1 MKVGMIEVPGILKI
15 IESDEPKIEHEDDVL
30 LRVKRVGI
38 CGSDMHIFHGSNPF
52 AVYPRVWGHEFVGEV
67 VDAGNAVTRA
77 QKGDRVAGEP
87 IRSCGT
93 CYACKKGRPNVCAS
107 LQVMGVHIDGGC
119 REKLVMPEKYIHK
132 LPDGISWEEAA
143 LVEPFTIGA
152 QTCLRANVK
161 EGDIVL
167 VYGVGTIGLT
177 AVQMA
182 KLYGAT
188 VIALDIV
195 DAKLNYA
202 AETGADYTI
211 NARSCDVY
219 DRVMEITEGMGPN
232 VTIDAVCVKSSFED
246 AVTMTSVAG
255 RVVEL
260 GFGESPSEIR
270 PLALT
275 KKELTIC
282 GSRLQTGRFPVVID
296 FIRQGKLKLKGFVT
310 STYPLEKMREA
321 FKYME
326 EKSAVTR
333 KILISMD

>member
-1 MKVGMIEVPGILKI
+1 MKVGMIEVPGVLKI
-15 IESDEPKIEHEDDVL
+15 IESDAPKIEHEDDVL
-30 LRVKRVGI
+30 IQVKRLGI

-52 AVYPRVWGHEFVGEV
+52 AVYPCIWGHEFVGEV
-67 VDAGNAVTRA
+67 VDIGSAVTRA
-77 QKGDRVAGEP
+77 KKGDRVVGEP

-93 CYACKKGRPNVCAS
+93 CYACRKGRPNVCAS
-107 LQVMGVHIDGGC
+107 LRVMGVHIDGGC
-119 REKLVMPEKYIHK
+119 REKLVIAERYVHK
-132 LPDGISWEEAA
+132 LPDSISWDEAA

-152 QTCLRANVK
+152 QTCLRGGVK

-167 VYGVGTIGLT
+167 VYGVGAIGLT

-195 DAKLNYA
+195 DAKLEYA

-211 NARSCDVY
+211 NAQTCNAY
-219 DRVMEITEGMGPN
+219 DKVMKITEGMGPN

-246 AVTMTSVAG
+246 AISITSVAG

-260 GFGESPSEIR
+260 GFGESPSEIP
-270 PLALT
+270 PLTVT
-275 KKELTIC
+275 KKELTVC

-310 STYPLEKMREA
+310 ATYPLEKMREA
-321 FKYME
+321 FGHME
-326 EKSAVTR
+326 GKSADTR